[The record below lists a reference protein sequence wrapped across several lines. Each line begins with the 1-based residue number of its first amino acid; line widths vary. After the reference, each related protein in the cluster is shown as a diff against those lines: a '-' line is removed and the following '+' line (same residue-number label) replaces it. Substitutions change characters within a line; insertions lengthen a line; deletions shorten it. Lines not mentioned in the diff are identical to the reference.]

1 MDVFNKSIKLGEFG
15 DKCKRKEKDEIK
27 LLIKILAL
35 LSLFLLVFLIF
46 IYTNKKLRKEIS
58 KIKVDLKNDEVI
70 KDEYKKLKEILS
82 KINYNKNLIS
92 ISNNNSTLKSQYFN
106 RFEYV
111 FDKYRNKTELS
122 AEYKNKFKQF
132 LLNGFSSIF
141 KRKYTKIDVIIFNK
155 YANFGNAIFALN
167 NLIYFCEIL
176 DCKKIYLAKYYWF
189 IKKQIYDKELNITI
203 SPLNIATW
211 DNQYTIDINPN
222 IHISKLFRYNYI
234 PVRTYI
240 LKNEIFSNLRLI
252 NTNIEDLYINIRSGK
267 DIFKNLVP
275 SSELYIQPPLCFYN
289 YIIETFNFSNI
300 YIISNG
306 KENPVVNEL
315 LKSYKKIKYFHGTV
329 KEDASLIL
337 SAKNLVLPS
346 SSFSVELIK
355 LSDNLKNLFEF
366 NFILPANRRNWHFYD
381 RHLRPLKFNRFIMNP
396 TKEYLEIMNPWT
408 KSKKQLSQMIT
419 EKCIKKFT
427 LIPSDF
433 T

>member
-1 MDVFNKSIKLGEFG
+1 MDVLNKSIKLGEFG
-15 DKCKRKEKDEIK
+15 DKYKRKEKDEIK

-267 DIFKNLVP
+267 DI
-275 SSELYIQPPLCFYN
+275 
-289 YIIETFNFSNI
+289 
-300 YIISNG
+300 
-306 KENPVVNEL
+306 
-315 LKSYKKIKYFHGTV
+315 
-329 KEDASLIL
+329 
-337 SAKNLVLPS
+337 
-346 SSFSVELIK
+346 
-355 LSDNLKNLFEF
+355 
-366 NFILPANRRNWHFYD
+366 
-381 RHLRPLKFNRFIMNP
+381 
-396 TKEYLEIMNPWT
+396 
-408 KSKKQLSQMIT
+408 
-419 EKCIKKFT
+419 
-427 LIPSDF
+427 
-433 T
+433 